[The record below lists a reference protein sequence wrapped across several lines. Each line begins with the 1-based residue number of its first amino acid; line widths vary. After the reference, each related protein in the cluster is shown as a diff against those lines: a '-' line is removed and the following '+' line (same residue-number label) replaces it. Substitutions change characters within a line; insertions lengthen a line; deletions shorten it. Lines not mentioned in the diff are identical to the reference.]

1 MDTFNNICWVIIMAG
16 MSVTVL
22 TVAAWTLINVVS
34 YYKFTKRTDDR
45 LDTIWDSQTTN
56 YQRNK
61 KKH

>member
-1 MDTFNNICWVIIMAG
+1 MAG

-22 TVAAWTLINVVS
+22 TVAAWALINVVS

-56 YQRNK
+56 YQTNK
-61 KKH
+61 RKS